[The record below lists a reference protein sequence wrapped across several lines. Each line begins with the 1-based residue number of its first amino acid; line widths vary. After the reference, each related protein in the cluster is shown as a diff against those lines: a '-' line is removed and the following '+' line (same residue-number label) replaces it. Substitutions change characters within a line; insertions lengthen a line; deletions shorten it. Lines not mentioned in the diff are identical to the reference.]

1 MADFV
6 SKSTV
11 KSAERILATPFSNK
25 AALNTLIGDILVDNP
40 WGCTSY
46 VSGGENLPAVSKSSE
61 YYSGTII
68 YENNDGKQIG
78 RISVKSQSSTGFD
91 TTVTNVLA
99 NEALETAMGGTGS
112 HDSSEDGFSITLK
125 CHAANGELFNVTF
138 KRDKVSVTSYESDAI
153 LTTIETW
160 ADTIAALA

>member
-160 ADTIAALA
+160 ADTIPALA

>member
-11 KSAERILATPFSNK
+11 KSAERILATPFANK

-46 VSGGENLPAVSKSSE
+46 VSGGENLPAVLKSSE

-78 RISVKSQSSTGFD
+78 RISVKSQSSAGFD

-125 CHAANGELFNVTF
+125 CHAANGELYNVTF

-160 ADTIAALA
+160 ADTIPSLA

>member
-11 KSAERILATPFSNK
+11 KSAERILATPFANK

-68 YENNDGKQIG
+68 YENSDGKQIG
-78 RISVKSQSSTGFD
+78 RISVKSQSSAGFD

-125 CHAANGELFNVTF
+125 CHAANGELYNVTF

-160 ADTIAALA
+160 ADSIPALA

>member
-11 KSAERILATPFSNK
+11 KSAERILATPFANK
-25 AALNTLIGDILVDNP
+25 AALNTLIGDILAVNP

-78 RISVKSQSSTGFD
+78 RISVKSQSSAGFD

-125 CHAANGELFNVTF
+125 CHAANGELYNVTF

-160 ADTIAALA
+160 ADTIPSLA

>member
-11 KSAERILATPFSNK
+11 KSAERILATPFANK

-78 RISVKSQSSTGFD
+78 RISVKSQSSAGFD

-99 NEALETAMGGTGS
+99 NEALETSMGGTGS

-125 CHAANGELFNVTF
+125 CHAANGELYNVTF

-160 ADTIAALA
+160 ADTIPSLA

>member
-11 KSAERILATPFSNK
+11 KSAERILATPFANK

-68 YENNDGKQIG
+68 YENSDGKQIG
-78 RISVKSQSSTGFD
+78 RISVKSQSSAGFD

-125 CHAANGELFNVTF
+125 CHA
-138 KRDKVSVTSYESDAI
+138 
-153 LTTIETW
+153 
-160 ADTIAALA
+160 

>member
-11 KSAERILATPFSNK
+11 KSAERILATPFANK

-78 RISVKSQSSTGFD
+78 RISVKSQSSAGFD

-125 CHAANGELFNVTF
+125 CHAANGELYNVTF

-160 ADTIAALA
+160 ADTIPSLA

>member
-11 KSAERILATPFSNK
+11 KSAERILATPFANK

-78 RISVKSQSSTGFD
+78 RISVKSQSSAGFD

-125 CHAANGELFNVTF
+125 CHAANGELYNVTF
-138 KRDKVSVTSYESDAI
+138 KRDKISVTSYESDAI

-160 ADTIAALA
+160 ADTIPALA